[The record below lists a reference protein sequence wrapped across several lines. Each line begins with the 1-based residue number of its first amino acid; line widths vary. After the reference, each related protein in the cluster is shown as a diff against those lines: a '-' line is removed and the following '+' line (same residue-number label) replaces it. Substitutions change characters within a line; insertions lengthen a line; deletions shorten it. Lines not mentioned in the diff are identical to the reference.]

1 MRATPPRNLTP
12 LDEFIESCFDPRE
25 LLIFLEEHCGRSFV
39 AQLPTDSE
47 TRRSFSHN
55 SVRLLDRHGLI
66 DHDLIAAIIRVRP
79 NRSAQLRQIADRL
92 KLARVDE
99 TELKT
104 VVWRPSEV
112 GEASNRLKWVEMLER
127 HLLIRE
133 RALDDTSRGAAGTE
147 IDRHTRL
154 LRSSPIV
161 GAGSVVA
168 GARLEREL
176 GKGNFG
182 TVWLARQLGSGVA
195 VATKIFNLDR
205 LGDGVMMWRFRRS
218 IRAMALLGKSRGV
231 PASVPR
237 LVEVAEDTLAFSMTY
252 LNGGTLEQIERRG
265 WSLATK
271 LRVFGRVC
279 EAVDFAHRV
288 GIIHRDIK
296 PANILLG
303 PDASPVLVD
312 YDIADI
318 RFVTQL
324 SVAHG
329 GLGTP
334 IFAAPEQL
342 EDAEYADERSDIYSL
357 GRLLHYLLL
366 EGSPGYQIERDP
378 TLDNLRQCPAALVA
392 IVRRSTQ
399 WDPRRRFPSVRAL
412 LAELARCQTGLAA
425 VRARV
430 LGTHRWV
437 RHNTL
442 LLAVI
447 GTISSSSLGFAV
459 LQRDYAEVQAEL
471 AASKDK
477 SFRLARAEQDAARI
491 SAERI
496 QKGLGELSELRVEL
510 ALLGS
515 AGVSAEQVQL
525 DTQRLG
531 AKLDTVQKGL
541 DTATAELSHHQEV
554 LGEVLAEVPGE
565 VPAVGPPPSSPRTHT
580 SAAWAQLGS
589 GALDQP
595 PVLAAILRTE
605 PAPPA
610 AAQLPAIPV
619 APPNVVIPKPPP
631 PPPPRPTP
639 TAEPRNLYASLQR
652 SVDRKARARLKE
664 CLALNRFNAQREPV
678 QLELTISEMGRLTQL
693 ETKLPLAP
701 DVHKCLRDILST
713 VQFEN
718 KREENIVYEI

>member
-1 MRATPPRNLTP
+1 MRAIPQRNLSM
-12 LDEFIESCFDPRE
+12 LDHFIESCFETRE

-39 AQLPTDSE
+39 AQLPTLSE
-47 TRRSFSHN
+47 SRRSLSHN

-66 DHDLIAAIIRVRP
+66 DHDLIAALARMRP
-79 NRSAQLRQIADRL
+79 NRTAQLRQIADRL
-92 KLARVDE
+92 QLARVDE
-99 TELKT
+99 AELKT
-104 VVWRPSEV
+104 VVWRPSEG
-112 GEASNRLKWVEMLER
+112 GEASSRLKWVEMLER

-133 RALDDTSRGAAGTE
+133 RALDDTSRGAASAE

-154 LRSSPIV
+154 LRSSPVV

-205 LGDGVMMWRFRRS
+205 LGDGVMLWRFRRS

-271 LRVFGRVC
+271 LSVFARVC
-279 EAVDFAHRV
+279 EAVDFAHGI

-378 TLDNLRQCPAALVA
+378 TLDNLRSCPAALVA
-392 IVRRSTQ
+392 IVRRATQ
-399 WDPRRRFPSVRAL
+399 WDPRRRFPSVRTL

-430 LGTHRWV
+430 LGAQRWV

-442 LLAVI
+442 LLAVL
-447 GTISSSSLGFAV
+447 GTISCSSLGFAV
-459 LQRDYAEVQAEL
+459 FQRDYAEVQAEL
-471 AASKDK
+471 AASKEE
-477 SFRLARAEQDAARI
+477 SLRLARNEQTAARI
-491 SAERI
+491 SAEQI
-496 QKGLGELSELRVEL
+496 QKGLRELSELREEL
-510 ALLGS
+510 GLLGS
-515 AGVSAEQVQL
+515 AGVSTQQL
-525 DTQRLG
+525 RLDAQRLG
-531 AKLDTVQKGL
+531 SKLDTVQKGL
-541 DTATAELSHHQEV
+541 DTASAALTRHQDV
-554 LGEVLAEVPGE
+554 LGKVLTEAPAEISHKDFLMVTRPPAGPG
-565 VPAVGPPPSSPRTHT
+565 VDPS
-580 SAAWAQLGS
+580 AWA
-589 GALDQP
+589 LDHP
-595 PVLAAILRTE
+595 PT
-605 PAPPA
+605 PA
-610 AAQLPAIPV
+610 PV
-619 APPNVVIPKPPP
+619 APIDAMAPAATPPRTATAAPSNAVKP
-631 PPPPRPTP
+631 PPPPRPKP
-639 TAEPRNLYASLQR
+639 GAGPDPRGGRLQKT
-652 SVDRKARARLKE
+652 VDRQALTAMMGCLASDRYSLAQLPIRLDISIGENGRLK
-664 CLALNRFNAQREPV
+664 
-678 QLELTISEMGRLTQL
+678 QL
-693 ETKLPLAP
+693 ETKPILGGKL
-701 DVHKCLRDILST
+701 HECLQAELFR
-713 VQFEN
+713 VVFEN
-718 KREENIVYEI
+718 EQAEDFVYVLKKG

>member
-1 MRATPPRNLTP
+1 MRATPPRNLST
-12 LDEFIESCFDPRE
+12 LDHFIESCFDPKE

-39 AQLPTDSE
+39 AQLPTASE
-47 TRRSFSHN
+47 SRRSLSHD

-66 DHDLIAAIIRVRP
+66 DPDLIAALIRVRP
-79 NRSAQLRQIADRL
+79 NRSAQLRQIADHL
-92 KLARVDE
+92 KLARVEE

-133 RALDDTSRGAAGTE
+133 RALDDTSRGAASAE

-182 TVWLARQLGSGVA
+182 TVWLSRQLGSGVA

-237 LVEVAEDTLAFSMTY
+237 LVKVAEDTLAFSMTY
-252 LNGGTLEQIERRG
+252 LNGGTLEQVERRG

-271 LRVFGRVC
+271 LSVFARIC
-279 EAVDFAHRV
+279 EAVEFAHGV

-303 PDASPVLVD
+303 PDGSPVLVD

-378 TLDNLRQCPAALVA
+378 TLDNLRKCPAALVA
-392 IVRRSTQ
+392 IVRRATQ
-399 WDPRRRFPSVRAL
+399 WDPRRRFPSVRML

-430 LGTHRWV
+430 LGAHRWV

-442 LLAVI
+442 LLAII
-447 GTISSSSLGFAV
+447 GTISCSSLGFAV
-459 LQRDYAEVQAEL
+459 LQRNYAEVQREL
-471 AASKDK
+471 AASKDE
-477 SFRLARAEQDAARI
+477 SLRFARAEQAAARI

-496 QKGLGELSELRVEL
+496 QKGLGELSELRMEL

-515 AGVSAEQVQL
+515 GGASAGQVQSRA
-525 DTQRLG
+525 QRLG
-531 AKLDTVQKGL
+531 AKLDTVQKSL
-541 DTATAELSHHQEV
+541 DTASAELSRHQDV
-554 LGEVLAEVPGE
+554 LGAVLAEVPVE
-565 VPAVGPPPSSPRTHT
+565 VSTVGPRASSPRAST
-580 SAAWAQLGS
+580 SAALALPRT
-589 GALDQP
+589 GALDHPRALVPVILTDP
-595 PVLAAILRTE
+595 PS
-605 PAPPA
+605 P
-610 AAQLPAIPV
+610 AAQLPAIAVMPQ
-619 APPNVVIPKPPP
+619 NVVIQKPPPP
-631 PPPPRPTP
+631 PPPPRPSP
-639 TAEPRNLYASLQR
+639 GGYYDALQR
-652 SVDRKARARLKE
+652 TVDRKARVRMKE
-664 CLALNRFNAQREPV
+664 CLVINRYNAQRQPI
-678 QLELTISEMGRLTQL
+678 QLELTIGEVGRLMQL
-693 ETKLPLAP
+693 DSKPPLAAE
-701 DVHKCLRDILST
+701 VNRCLWDILSK
-713 VQFEN
+713 VQFAN
-718 KREENIVYEI
+718 KQEESVVYDL

>member
-1 MRATPPRNLTP
+1 MYATSTRNLSP
-12 LDEFIESCFDPRE
+12 LDQFIESCFDSKE

-39 AQLPTDSE
+39 AQLPTVSE
-47 TRRSFSHN
+47 SRRSLSHN

-66 DHDLIAAIIRVRP
+66 DHELIAALTRMRP
-79 NRSAQLRQIADRL
+79 NHSAQLRQIADRL
-92 KLARVDE
+92 QLARIDE

-112 GEASNRLKWVEMLER
+112 GEASSRLKWVEMLER

-133 RALDDTSRGAAGTE
+133 RALDDTSRGAAEAE

-154 LRSSPIV
+154 LRSRPIV

-195 VATKIFNLDR
+195 VAIKIFNLDR

-218 IRAMALLGKSRGV
+218 IRAMALLAKSRGV

-237 LVEVAEDTLAFSMTY
+237 LIEVAEDTLAFSMTY

-265 WSLATK
+265 WSLSTK
-271 LRVFGRVC
+271 LSVFARVC
-279 EAVDFAHRV
+279 EAVDFAHGV

-303 PDASPVLVD
+303 PDGSPVLVD

-378 TLDNLRQCPAALVA
+378 TLANLHRCPAALVA
-392 IVRRSTQ
+392 IVRRATQ

-412 LAELARCQTGLAA
+412 LGELARCQTGLAA

-430 LGTHRWV
+430 LGAHRWV

-447 GTISSSSLGFAV
+447 GTISCSSLGFAV
-459 LQRDYAEVQAEL
+459 FQRDYAEVQAEL
-471 AASKDK
+471 AASKEE
-477 SFRLARAEQDAARI
+477 SLRLARDEQAAARI
-491 SAERI
+491 WTEQI
-496 QKGLGELSELRVEL
+496 QKGLGELSELRTEL
-510 ALLGS
+510 ARLGS
-515 AGVSAEQVQL
+515 AGVSSEQL
-525 DTQRLG
+525 HADAQRLG

-541 DTATAELSHHQEV
+541 DNATAALSRHQDA
-554 LGEVLAEVPGE
+554 LGEVLAEAPEE
-565 VPAVGPPPSSPRTHT
+565 VPEEVLSVGPTQAPLRVPASAVWAPRRTGTLDDSPF
-580 SAAWAQLGS
+580 
-589 GALDQP
+589 
-595 PVLAAILRTE
+595 PVPLTDPRL
-605 PAPPA
+605 PA
-610 AAQLPAIPV
+610 AAQPPAAPPV
-619 APPNVVIPKPPP
+619 APNVVVPPP
-631 PPPPRPTP
+631 PPPPRPRPTVDPETP
-639 TAEPRNLYASLQR
+639 YTALGRTI
-652 SVDRKARARLKE
+652 DRQARARMKG
-664 CLALNRFNAQREPV
+664 CLASDRYNAQQSI
-678 QLELTISEMGRLTQL
+678 QLELTISNAGRCVQL
-693 ETKLPLAP
+693 DTKPRLVS
-701 DVHKCLRDILST
+701 DVKECLRDVLST
-713 VQFEN
+713 VKFAN
-718 KREENIVYEI
+718 KQEETIVYEL

>member
-1 MRATPPRNLTP
+1 MRAIPQRNLST
-12 LDEFIESCFDPRE
+12 LDHFIESSFDSRE
-25 LLIFLEEHCGRSFV
+25 WLIFLEEHCGRSFV

-47 TRRSFSHN
+47 SRRSFSHN

-66 DHDLIAAIIRVRP
+66 DHDLIAALIRSRP
-79 NRSAQLRQIADRL
+79 NRTTQLRQIADRL
-92 KLARVDE
+92 ALPKVDE

-104 VVWRPSEV
+104 VVWRPNDV
-112 GEASNRLKWVEMLER
+112 VEASSRLKWVEKLEQQ
-127 HLLIRE
+127 LLIRE
-133 RALDDTSRGAAGTE
+133 RASDDTSRGIAGAE

-182 TVWLARQLGSGVA
+182 TVWLARQLGSGAA

-205 LGDGVMMWRFRRS
+205 LGDGVMLWRFRRS
-218 IRAMALLGKSRGV
+218 IRALALLGKSRGV
-231 PASVPR
+231 PTSVPR

-271 LRVFGRVC
+271 LSVFARVC
-279 EAVDFAHRV
+279 EAVEFAHCV

-342 EDAEYADERSDIYSL
+342 ENAENADERSDIYSL

-378 TLDNLRQCPAALVA
+378 TLDNLRSRSAALVA
-392 IVRRSTQ
+392 IVRRATQ
-399 WDPRRRFPSVRAL
+399 WDPRRRFPTVRAL

-425 VRARV
+425 VRARAF
-430 LGTHRWV
+430 GAHRWV
-437 RHNTL
+437 RHHVL

-447 GTISSSSLGFAV
+447 GTISGSSVGFAAF
-459 LQRDYAEVQAEL
+459 QRDYAAVQAEL
-471 AASKDK
+471 AATKEASL
-477 SFRLARAEQDAARI
+477 RLARAEQIAAR
-491 SAERI
+491 A
-496 QKGLGELSELRVEL
+496 
-510 ALLGS
+510 
-515 AGVSAEQVQL
+515 SAEQIQQGLRQLLTLREELAQL
-525 DTQRLG
+525 DSGGTSAEQFRQRAHHLG
-531 AKLDTVQKGL
+531 SKFDMVQKDL
-541 DTATAELSHHQEV
+541 DTATAALSRHQDAIREA
-554 LGEVLAEVPGE
+554 LGDGQGEASTAAPQTRSPPIDQRANWALPG
-565 VPAVGPPPSSPRTHT
+565 S
-580 SAAWAQLGS
+580 QLQKD
-589 GALDQP
+589 AIDDA
-595 PVLAAILRTE
+595 PVV
-605 PAPPA
+605 
-610 AAQLPAIPV
+610 PV
-619 APPNVVIPKPPP
+619 APTPPRAALPPGLSVSAPEAVIPKPP
-631 PPPPRPTP
+631 RPKP
-639 TAEPRNLYASLQR
+639 AAEPNPRYKELQR
-652 SVDRKARARLKE
+652 TVVREALPAMKA
-664 CLALNRFNAQREPV
+664 CLALNRYSAAQLPIR
-678 QLELTISEMGRLTQL
+678 LDITIAENGRLRQL
-693 ETKLPLAP
+693 ETKPPLGATLQG
-701 DVHKCLRDILST
+701 CLRDKLFR
-713 VQFEN
+713 VDFESEQ
-718 KREENIVYEI
+718 EEDFVYVIK